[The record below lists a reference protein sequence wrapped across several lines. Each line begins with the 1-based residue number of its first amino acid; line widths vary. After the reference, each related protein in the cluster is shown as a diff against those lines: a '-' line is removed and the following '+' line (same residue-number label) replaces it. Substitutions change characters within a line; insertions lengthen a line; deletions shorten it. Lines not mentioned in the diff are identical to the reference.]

1 MRSKAPVVVSIQF
14 TSKSFIFSGNCR
26 SFNSILIKI
35 IYFLKD
41 FAFGQMLP
49 NSTDDDDDDDDI
61 VPSVVRL
68 FLFHTAATRDVYESG
83 TRDLWQ
89 IPTGR

>member
-1 MRSKAPVVVSIQF
+1 
-14 TSKSFIFSGNCR
+14 
-26 SFNSILIKI
+26 
-35 IYFLKD
+35 
-41 FAFGQMLP
+41 MLP